1 MRRRSPCTASGRH
14 PTGLSMSCLVA
25 VVALLAGCSTSS
37 LAAPTRP
44 AGRPAVIAYG
54 HSYISG
60 VPGQP
65 PPWPRLLAADLGR
78 PLVEIAHGGDVAARC
93 LSRME
98 AAADQPIDS
107 DVVVWECDLNDARR
121 WGTDPG
127 HLASFRRTFAAAV
140 GRMRHGKVIVVEDPP
155 ITGWGLYPPF
165 NHGSVA
171 ALDAYNAII
180 EQSVTP
186 PVQVVKVLGWNPAT
200 MLARD
205 AVHPNDT
212 GKRAIAE
219 TVAAA
224 VRSA

>member
-1 MRRRSPCTASGRH
+1 MRRRWPCTAPRRH
-14 PTGLSMSCLVA
+14 PTGRIVLGSVA
-25 VVALLAGCSTSS
+25 VGALLAGCSTSS
-37 LAAPTRP
+37 RAAPGRP
-44 AGRPAVIAYG
+44 AGRPAIIAYG
-54 HSYISG
+54 HSYIAG
-60 VPGQP
+60 VPGQA
-65 PPWPRLLAADLGR
+65 PPWPTLLAADLGR
-78 PLVEIAHGGDVAARC
+78 PLVEVAHGGDVAARC

-98 AAADQPIDS
+98 EAADQPVDT

-121 WGTDPG
+121 WGTDPA
-127 HLASFRRTFAAAV
+127 HLAGFRRTFVAALS
-140 GRMRHGKVIVVEDPP
+140 RMRHGKVVVVEDPP

-200 MLARD
+200 MLAPD
-205 AVHPNDT
+205 AVHPNDS

-224 VRSA
+224 ARSA

>member
-1 MRRRSPCTASGRH
+1 M
-14 PTGLSMSCLVA
+14 
-25 VVALLAGCSTSS
+25 
-37 LAAPTRP
+37 
-44 AGRPAVIAYG
+44 
-54 HSYISG
+54 
-60 VPGQP
+60 PGQP
-65 PPWPRLLAADLGR
+65 PPWPKLLAAELGR

-98 AAADQPIDS
+98 SAPDQPIDS

-121 WGTDPG
+121 WGTDPA
-127 HLASFRRTFAAAV
+127 HLASFRRTFVATV

-186 PVQVVKVLGWNPAT
+186 PVQVVKVLGWDPAT

-205 AVHPNDT
+205 AIHPNDR
-212 GKRAIAE
+212 GKRAIAD

>member
-1 MRRRSPCTASGRH
+1 MRRRSPCPASGRH
-14 PTGLSMSCLVA
+14 LTALSMTCLVA
-25 VVALLAGCSTSS
+25 IVALLAGCSTSS

-44 AGRPAVIAYG
+44 GGRPAVIAYG

-93 LSRME
+93 LARME

-121 WGTDPG
+121 WGSDPE

-180 EQSVTP
+180 EQSVMP